1 MQENYKFI
9 GSTVDEVWEAYG
21 GFLIHY
27 TMQTGWDDLLRAM
40 ASTLEVNYLVIK
52 KIKLEKWWPNT
63 TRNSSRMAKAEVSL
77 RSASF
82 QLSLSTELFITAF
95 LRCQRLQSYCLI
107 INFFLLYFLSYQLF
121 VWTCWFLFHLC
132 RIFSTK
138 PVHTVHTSCY
148 YTS

>member
-52 KIKLEKWWPNT
+52 KIKLEKW
-63 TRNSSRMAKAEVSL
+63 
-77 RSASF
+77 
-82 QLSLSTELFITAF
+82 
-95 LRCQRLQSYCLI
+95 
-107 INFFLLYFLSYQLF
+107 
-121 VWTCWFLFHLC
+121 
-132 RIFSTK
+132 
-138 PVHTVHTSCY
+138 
-148 YTS
+148 